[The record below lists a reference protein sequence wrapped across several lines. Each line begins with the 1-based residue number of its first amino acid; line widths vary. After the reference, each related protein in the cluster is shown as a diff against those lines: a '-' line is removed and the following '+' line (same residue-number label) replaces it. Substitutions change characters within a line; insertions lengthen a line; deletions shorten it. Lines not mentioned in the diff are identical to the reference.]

1 MTTAA
6 LPVRF
11 IDQPGALR
19 PLLVLAAPVL
29 VEQMLHLLV
38 GISDTW
44 LTAYFLADEAYLA
57 AMTLMVYL
65 LWAVG
70 NLIALVAHG
79 STALAA
85 RFFGAR
91 DLPAAN
97 QVMHQSLTC
106 GAMWTALLMLMLFP
120 LADELVTAM
129 GLTGKA
135 AEAATEYLRIE
146 LCVLPFIMVER
157 VAIACLRAAGDT
169 VSGLVVMAIV
179 NVVNMALSYAL
190 CVGFGPFP
198 ELGWRGIAL
207 GTALGH
213 CCGGALLLALLAA
226 GRAGYRLRLSQLW
239 PDFAMI
245 RRILRIGIPAGLDS
259 MLLVACQFLYV
270 RIVNSLGDV
279 ASAAHGVAL
288 QVEAI
293 AYMPGGAFQI
303 AASTVVGQYLG
314 AGEPQRAAR
323 SVLWACAAASVIMG
337 SAGLVFFFAGE
348 SLVGLFFADGNRAVI
363 PLAAEALRIIT
374 LVLVPLAITMVTSGA
389 LRGAGDTFWPLVFT
403 LLGLAVVRVPLASY
417 LALDHFR
424 VPLTGIEVDGLGW
437 GLAGAWTAASCDVLL
452 RCALTAGRFL
462 QGGWAKVKV

>member
-1 MTTAA
+1 
-6 LPVRF
+6 
-11 IDQPGALR
+11 
-19 PLLVLAAPVL
+19 
-29 VEQMLHLLV
+29 
-38 GISDTW
+38 
-44 LTAYFLADEAYLA
+44 
-57 AMTLMVYL
+57 
-65 LWAVG
+65 
-70 NLIALVAHG
+70 
-79 STALAA
+79 
-85 RFFGAR
+85 
-91 DLPAAN
+91 
-97 QVMHQSLTC
+97 MHQSLTC
-106 GAMWTALLMLMLFP
+106 GAMWTALLMLLLYP

-135 AEAATEYLRIE
+135 ADAATEYLRIE

-169 VSGLVVMAIV
+169 VSGLVVMTIV

-190 CVGFGPFP
+190 CVGWGPFP
-198 ELGWRGIAL
+198 ELGWRGIAI

-213 CCGGALLLALLAA
+213 CCGGLLLLALLAT
-226 GRAGYRLRLSQLW
+226 GRAGYRLRLSHLW

-314 AGEPQRAAR
+314 AGEPRCAAH
-323 SVLWACAAASVIMG
+323 SVLWACGAASVIMG
-337 SAGLVFFFAGE
+337 SAGLVFYFAGE
-348 SLVGLFFADGNRAVI
+348 WLIGLFFADGNRAVI

-389 LRGAGDTFWPLVFT
+389 LRGAGDTFWPLIYT
-403 LLGLAVVRVPLASY
+403 LIGLAVVRVPLASY
-417 LALDHFR
+417 LAPRSLPRAAHWSRNRRPRLGPRRR
-424 VPLTGIEVDGLGW
+424 VDRRFMRCFSALRADRRPISARRLGESEGVTLLYDGLPARRAAPNDSPSLD
-437 GLAGAWTAASCDVLL
+437 GLEAHRTKHNPYSRPVLHPSV
-452 RCALTAGRFL
+452 T
-462 QGGWAKVKV
+462 